1 MVMGL
6 ALMFSLPTS
15 SKNNSQ
21 SSFTTHVTVTTYNA
35 VRSQCDKTPTITADG
50 TRIDNKKLKNGKQQI
65 AAISRDLLWAIP
77 LGSTIYI
84 EGHGRYVVRDTMNPR
99 FNHCIDIL
107 QHPSKENFKKKKI
120 KIELVKKPTKKTK
133 KKPTKKTKKK
143 PTKKTKKKPT
153 KKTKKKP
160 TKA

>member
-6 ALMFSLPTS
+6 ALMFSMPTS

-35 VRSQCDKTPTITADG
+35 VSSQCDKTPTITADG
-50 TRIDNKKLKNGKQQI
+50 TRIDNKKLKNGKQRI
-65 AAISRDLLWAIP
+65 VAISRDLLYAIP

-84 EGHGRYVVRDTMNPR
+84 EGHGYYVVRDTMNSR

-107 QHPSKENFKKKKI
+107 QHPSKKNFKKEKI
-120 KIELVKKPTKKTK
+120 KVKLVKKPTKKPTKKTK
-133 KKPTKKTKKK
+133 KKA
-143 PTKKTKKKPT
+143 KKKPT

>member
-35 VRSQCDKTPTITADG
+35 VSSQCDKTPTITADG
-50 TRIDNKKLKNGKQQI
+50 TRIDYRKVKNGQQRI
-65 AAISRDLLWAIP
+65 AAISRDLLYAIP
-77 LGSTIYI
+77 LGSTISI
-84 EGHGRYVVRDTMNPR
+84 EGHGSYVVRDTMNPR

-107 QHPSKENFKKKKI
+107 QHPSKENFKKEKI
-120 KIELVKKPTKKTK
+120 KVELVKKPTKKTK

-143 PTKKTKKKPT
+143 PTK
-153 KKTKKKP
+153 
-160 TKA
+160 A

>member
-6 ALMFSLPTS
+6 ALMFSMPTS

-35 VRSQCDKTPTITADG
+35 VSSQCDKTPTITADG
-50 TRIDNKKLKNGKQQI
+50 TRIDHKKVKNGQQRS

-77 LGSTIYI
+77 LGSTISI
-84 EGHGRYVVRDTMNPR
+84 EGHGCYVVRDTMNPR

-107 QHPSKENFKKKKI
+107 QHPSKENFKKEKI
-120 KIELVKKPTKKTK
+120 KVKLVKKPTKKPTKKTK
-133 KKPTKKTKKK
+133 K
-143 PTKKTKKKPT
+143 
-153 KKTKKKP
+153 
-160 TKA
+160 A

>member
-1 MVMGL
+1 MGL
-6 ALMFSLPTS
+6 ALMFSIPTS

-35 VRSQCDKTPTITADG
+35 VSSQCDKTPTITADG
-50 TRIDNKKLKNGKQQI
+50 TRIDYRKVKNGQQRI
-65 AAISRDLLWAIP
+65 AAISRDLLYAIP

-84 EGHGRYVVRDTMNPR
+84 EGHGYYVVRDTMNSR

-107 QHPSKENFKKKKI
+107 QHPSKKNFKKEKI
-120 KIELVKKPTKKTK
+120 KVKLVKKPTKKPTKKTK
-133 KKPTKKTKKK
+133 KKA
-143 PTKKTKKKPT
+143 KKKPT

>member
-6 ALMFSLPTS
+6 ALMFSIPTS

-35 VRSQCDKTPTITADG
+35 VSSQCDKTPTITADG
-50 TRIDNKKLKNGKQQI
+50 TRIDYRKVKNGQQRI
-65 AAISRDLLWAIP
+65 AAISRDLLYAIP

-84 EGHGRYVVRDTMNPR
+84 EGHGYYVVRDTMNCR

-107 QHPSKENFKKKKI
+107 QHPSKENFKKEKI
-120 KIELVKKPTKKTK
+120 KVKLVKKPTKKTK
-133 KKPTKKTKKK
+133 KKA
-143 PTKKTKKKPT
+143 KKKPT

>member
-6 ALMFSLPTS
+6 ALIFSLPTS
-15 SKNNSQ
+15 SKNNSK

-50 TRIDNKKLKNGKQQI
+50 TRINHEMLKNGQQRI
-65 AAISRDLLWAIP
+65 VAISRDLLHEIP
-77 LGSTIYI
+77 LGSTILI
-84 EGHGRYVVRDTMNPR
+84 EGYGYYEVRDTMNPR

-120 KIELVKKPTKKTK
+120 KVKLVE
-133 KKPTKKTKKK
+133 
-143 PTKKTKKKPT
+143 KPT

>member
-50 TRIDNKKLKNGKQQI
+50 TRIDPIKLKNGQQRI
-65 AAISRDLLWAIP
+65 VAISRDLLHAIP
-77 LGSTIYI
+77 LGSTISI
-84 EGHGRYVVRDTMNPR
+84 EGHGCYDVRDTMNPR

-107 QHPSKENFKKKKI
+107 QHSSKENFKKEKI
-120 KIELVKKPTKKTK
+120 KVKLVKKPTK
-133 KKPTKKTKKK
+133 
-143 PTKKTKKKPT
+143 
-153 KKTKKKP
+153 
-160 TKA
+160 A

>member
-15 SKNNSQ
+15 SKNNSK

-50 TRIDNKKLKNGKQQI
+50 TRIDHKKLKNGKQRI
-65 AAISRDLLWAIP
+65 VAISRDLLWAIP
-77 LGSTIYI
+77 LGSTILI

-120 KIELVKKPTKKTK
+120 KVKLVEKAK
-133 KKPTKKTKKK
+133 KKPTKKATKK

>member
-15 SKNNSQ
+15 SKNNNSQ
-21 SSFTTHVTVTTYNA
+21 SSFITHVTVTTYNA

-50 TRIDNKKLKNGKQQI
+50 TMIDHRKVKNGQQRI
-65 AAISRDLLWAIP
+65 VAISRDLLYAIP
-77 LGSTIYI
+77 LGSTISI
-84 EGHGRYVVRDTMNPR
+84 EGHGCYVVRDTMNPR

-107 QHPSKENFKKKKI
+107 QHPSKENFKKEKI
-120 KIELVKKPTKKTK
+120 KVKLVEKPKKKPTKKPK

-143 PTKKTKKKPT
+143 PTKKTKK
-153 KKTKKKP
+153 
-160 TKA
+160 A

>member
-15 SKNNSQ
+15 SKNNSK

-50 TRIDNKKLKNGKQQI
+50 TRIDHKKVKNGQQRI

-77 LGSTIYI
+77 LGSTILIDGY
-84 EGHGRYVVRDTMNPR
+84 GCYVVRDTMNPR

-107 QHPSKENFKKKKI
+107 QHSSKENFKKEKI
-120 KIELVKKPTKKTK
+120 KVKLVKKPTKKKLVKKPTK

-143 PTKKTKKKPT
+143 PR
-153 KKTKKKP
+153 
-160 TKA
+160 KA

>member
-1 MVMGL
+1 MGL

-15 SKNNSQ
+15 SKNNSK

-50 TRIDNKKLKNGKQQI
+50 TRIDHKKLKNGKQRI
-65 AAISRDLLWAIP
+65 VAISRDLLHEIP
-77 LGSTIYI
+77 LGSTILI
-84 EGHGRYVVRDTMNPR
+84 EGYGYYEVRDTMNSR

-107 QHPSKENFKKKKI
+107 QHPSKKNFKKKKI
-120 KIELVKKPTKKTK
+120 KIKLVKKPTK

-143 PTKKTKKKPT
+143 PR
-153 KKTKKKP
+153 
-160 TKA
+160 KA

>member
-1 MVMGL
+1 MGL

-50 TRIDNKKLKNGKQQI
+50 TRINHEMLKNGQQRI
-65 AAISRDLLWAIP
+65 VAISRDLLHEIP
-77 LGSTIYI
+77 LGSTILIYGYGYY
-84 EGHGRYVVRDTMNPR
+84 EVRDTMNSR

-107 QHPSKENFKKKKI
+107 QHPSKENFKKEKI
-120 KIELVKKPTKKTK
+120 KIELVEKPTKKTKKKPAKKTK

-143 PTKKTKKKPT
+143 SR
-153 KKTKKKP
+153 
-160 TKA
+160 KA

>member
-1 MVMGL
+1 MGL

-15 SKNNSQ
+15 SKNNSK

-50 TRIDNKKLKNGKQQI
+50 TRIDHKKLKNGKQRI
-65 AAISRDLLWAIP
+65 VAISRDLLHEIP
-77 LGSTIYI
+77 LGSTISI

-107 QHPSKENFKKKKI
+107 QHPSKENFKKEKI
-120 KIELVKKPTKKTK
+120 KVELVEKPAKKTKKKTK
-133 KKPTKKTKKK
+133 KKPR
-143 PTKKTKKKPT
+143 
-153 KKTKKKP
+153 
-160 TKA
+160 KA

>member
-50 TRIDNKKLKNGKQQI
+50 TRIDHRKVKNGQQRI

-84 EGHGRYVVRDTMNPR
+84 EGYGNYVVRDTMNSR

-107 QHPSKENFKKKKI
+107 QHPSKENFKKEKI
-120 KIELVKKPTKKTK
+120 KIKLVKKPTK
-133 KKPTKKTKKK
+133 
-143 PTKKTKKKPT
+143 
-153 KKTKKKP
+153 
-160 TKA
+160 A

>member
-6 ALMFSLPTS
+6 ALMFSLQTS

-50 TRIDNKKLKNGKQQI
+50 TRIDNKKLENGQQRI
-65 AAISRDLLWAIP
+65 AAISRDLLHEIP
-77 LGSTIYI
+77 LGSTILIYGYGYY
-84 EGHGRYVVRDTMNPR
+84 EVRDTMNSR

-107 QHPSKENFKKKKI
+107 QHPSKENFKKEKI
-120 KIELVKKPTKKTK
+120 KVELVKKPTKKTK
-133 KKPTKKTKKK
+133 KKPTK
-143 PTKKTKKKPT
+143 
-153 KKTKKKP
+153 
-160 TKA
+160 A

>member
-35 VRSQCDKTPTITADG
+35 VSSQCDKTPTITADG
-50 TRIDNKKLKNGKQQI
+50 TRIDHRKVENGQQRI

-77 LGSTIYI
+77 LGSTISI
-84 EGHGRYVVRDTMNPR
+84 EGHGCYVVRDTMNPR

-120 KIELVKKPTKKTK
+120 KVKLVEKAK
-133 KKPTKKTKKK
+133 KKPTKKATKK

>member
-1 MVMGL
+1 MGL
-6 ALMFSLPTS
+6 ALIFSLPTS
-15 SKNNSQ
+15 SKNNSK

-50 TRIDNKKLKNGKQQI
+50 TMIDNRKVKNGQQRI
-65 AAISRDLLWAIP
+65 VAISRDLLDEIP
-77 LGSTIYI
+77 LGSTISI
-84 EGHGRYVVRDTMNPR
+84 EGHGCYVVRDTMNPR

-120 KIELVKKPTKKTK
+120 KVKLVEKAK
-133 KKPTKKTKKK
+133 KKPTKKA
-143 PTKKTKKKPT
+143 KKKPT

>member
-1 MVMGL
+1 MVIGL

-21 SSFTTHVTVTTYNA
+21 SSFITHVTVTTYNA

-50 TRIDNKKLKNGKQQI
+50 TRIDHIKLKNGQQRI
-65 AAISRDLLWAIP
+65 VAISRDLLWAIP
-77 LGSTIYI
+77 LGSTILI
-84 EGHGRYVVRDTMNPR
+84 EGHGYYVVRDTMNSR

-107 QHPSKENFKKKKI
+107 QHPSKENFKKEKI
-120 KIELVKKPTKKTK
+120 KVKLVKKPTKKTK

-153 KKTKKKP
+153 K
-160 TKA
+160 A

>member
-15 SKNNSQ
+15 SKNNSK

-50 TRIDNKKLKNGKQQI
+50 TRINHEMLKNGQQRI
-65 AAISRDLLWAIP
+65 VAISRDLLHEIP
-77 LGSTIYI
+77 LGSTISI
-84 EGHGRYVVRDTMNPR
+84 EGHDCYVVRDIMNPR

-120 KIELVKKPTKKTK
+120 KVELVKKPTKKTK

-153 KKTKKKP
+153 K
-160 TKA
+160 A

>member
-15 SKNNSQ
+15 SKNNSK

-50 TRIDNKKLKNGKQQI
+50 TRIDNKKLENGKQRI
-65 AAISRDLLWAIP
+65 VAISRDLLHEIP
-77 LGSTIYI
+77 LGSTIFI
-84 EGHGRYVVRDTMNPR
+84 EGHGYYVVRDTMNSR

-107 QHPSKENFKKKKI
+107 QHPSKENFKKEKI
-120 KIELVKKPTKKTK
+120 KVELVKKPTKKK
-133 KKPTKKTKKK
+133 LVKKP
-143 PTKKTKKKPT
+143 TKKKPT

>member
-15 SKNNSQ
+15 SNNNSQ

-35 VRSQCDKTPTITADG
+35 VRSQCDNTPTITADG
-50 TRIDNKKLKNGKQQI
+50 TRIDHKKVENGQQRI
-65 AAISRDLLWAIP
+65 VAISRDLLYAIP
-77 LGSTIYI
+77 LGSTISI
-84 EGHGRYVVRDTMNPR
+84 EGHGCYVVSDTMNPR

-107 QHPSKENFKKKKI
+107 QHPSKENFKKEKI
-120 KIELVKKPTKKTK
+120 KVKLVEKPK
-133 KKPTKKTKKK
+133 KKPTKKPKKK

>member
-50 TRIDNKKLKNGKQQI
+50 TRIDHKKVKNGQQRI

-77 LGSTIYI
+77 LGSTILIDGY
-84 EGHGRYVVRDTMNPR
+84 GCYVVRDTMNPR

-107 QHPSKENFKKKKI
+107 QHSSKENFKKEKI
-120 KIELVKKPTKKTK
+120 KVKLVKKPTKKKLVKKPTK

-143 PTKKTKKKPT
+143 PR
-153 KKTKKKP
+153 
-160 TKA
+160 KA

>member
-6 ALMFSLPTS
+6 VLMFSLPTS
-15 SKNNSQ
+15 SNNNSK

-50 TRIDNKKLKNGKQQI
+50 TRIDNKKLKNGKQRI
-65 AAISRDLLWAIP
+65 VAISRDLLHEIP
-77 LGSTIYI
+77 LGSTISI

-107 QHPSKENFKKKKI
+107 QHPSKENFKKEKI
-120 KIELVKKPTKKTK
+120 KVELVKKPTKKTK
-133 KKPTKKTKKK
+133 KKPTK
-143 PTKKTKKKPT
+143 
-153 KKTKKKP
+153 
-160 TKA
+160 A

>member
-15 SKNNSQ
+15 SKNNSK

-50 TRIDNKKLKNGKQQI
+50 TRIDHKKVKNGKQRI
-65 AAISRDLLWAIP
+65 VAISRDLLWAIP
-77 LGSTIYI
+77 LGSTIFIDGY
-84 EGHGRYVVRDTMNPR
+84 GYYVVRDTMNSR

-107 QHPSKENFKKKKI
+107 QHPSKKNFKKKKI
-120 KIELVKKPTKKTK
+120 KIKLVKKPTK

-143 PTKKTKKKPT
+143 PTKKTKKKPR
-153 KKTKKKP
+153 
-160 TKA
+160 KA

>member
-50 TRIDNKKLKNGKQQI
+50 TRINHEMLKNGKQRI
-65 AAISRDLLWAIP
+65 VAISRDLLHEIP
-77 LGSTIYI
+77 LGSTILI
-84 EGHGRYVVRDTMNPR
+84 EGYGYYEVRDTMNSR

-107 QHPSKENFKKKKI
+107 QHPSKKNFKKEKI
-120 KIELVKKPTKKTK
+120 KIKLVKKPTKK
-133 KKPTKKTKKK
+133 PR
-143 PTKKTKKKPT
+143 
-153 KKTKKKP
+153 
-160 TKA
+160 KA

>member
-15 SKNNSQ
+15 SNNNSK
-21 SSFTTHVTVTTYNA
+21 SSFITHVTVTTYNA

-50 TRIDNKKLKNGKQQI
+50 TRIDYRKVKNGQQRI
-65 AAISRDLLWAIP
+65 AAISRDLLYAIP

-84 EGHGRYVVRDTMNPR
+84 EGHGYYEVRDTMNSR

-107 QHPSKENFKKKKI
+107 QHPSKENFKKEKI
-120 KIELVKKPTKKTK
+120 KVKLVE
-133 KKPTKKTKKK
+133 K

>member
-15 SKNNSQ
+15 SKNNSK

-50 TRIDNKKLKNGKQQI
+50 TRIDNKKLENGKQRI
-65 AAISRDLLWAIP
+65 VAISRDLLHEIP
-77 LGSTIYI
+77 LGSTILI

-107 QHPSKENFKKKKI
+107 QHPSKENFKKEKI
-120 KIELVKKPTKKTK
+120 KVELVKKPTKKKLVKKPTKKKLVKKPTK
-133 KKPTKKTKKK
+133 KKPTKKA
-143 PTKKTKKKPT
+143 
-153 KKTKKKP
+153 KKKP

>member
-21 SSFTTHVTVTTYNA
+21 SLFTTHVTVTTYNA

-50 TRIDNKKLKNGKQQI
+50 TRIDHRKVKNGKQRI
-65 AAISRDLLWAIP
+65 VAISRDLLYAIP
-77 LGSTIYI
+77 LGSTILI
-84 EGHGRYVVRDTMNPR
+84 EGYGYYEVRDTMNSR

-107 QHPSKENFKKKKI
+107 QHPSKENFKKEKI
-120 KIELVKKPTKKTK
+120 KVKLVKKPTKKTK
-133 KKPTKKTKKK
+133 KKPTK
-143 PTKKTKKKPT
+143 
-153 KKTKKKP
+153 
-160 TKA
+160 A

>member
-1 MVMGL
+1 MVMVMGL

-50 TRIDNKKLKNGKQQI
+50 TRIDPIKLKNGQQRI
-65 AAISRDLLWAIP
+65 VAISRDLLDAIP
-77 LGSTIYI
+77 LGSTILI
-84 EGHGRYVVRDTMNPR
+84 EGHDRYVVRDIMNPR

-107 QHPSKENFKKKKI
+107 QHSSKENFKKKKI
-120 KIELVKKPTKKTK
+120 KVKLVE
-133 KKPTKKTKKK
+133 K

>member
-1 MVMGL
+1 
-6 ALMFSLPTS
+6 MFSLPTS
-15 SKNNSQ
+15 SKNNSK

-50 TRIDNKKLKNGKQQI
+50 TRIDNKKLKNGKQRI
-65 AAISRDLLWAIP
+65 VAISRDLLHEIP
-77 LGSTIYI
+77 LGSTISI
-84 EGHGRYVVRDTMNPR
+84 EGHDCYVVRDIMNPR

-120 KIELVKKPTKKTK
+120 KVKLVEKPTKKTK
-133 KKPTKKTKKK
+133 KNPTKKA
-143 PTKKTKKKPT
+143 
-153 KKTKKKP
+153 KKKP